1 MKRQFIIFA
10 IIILVFS
17 NVQAQPQKQNIQ
29 PSLLGEQLAFSM
41 KYLNMKVASLEFFVS
56 DSFKNLSKPQY
67 QLSVK
72 ANSTPFAT
80 KLFKIN
86 NNYFTLFNTKT
97 FLPVKSIKKIDQ
109 KNIQHN
115 AVLDFDHQDYQAT
128 FNDSISWSLP
138 APCYDYFSMLYF
150 LRAQPWDKIDTLKFF
165 LDSEYLISEVEAV
178 LLKENEILKVPC
190 GKFKTIKI
198 QLNFEYDC

>member
-86 NNYFTLFNTKT
+86 NNYFRIN
-97 FLPVKSIKKIDQ
+97 
-109 KNIQHN
+109 N
-115 AVLDFDHQDYQAT
+115 
-128 FNDSISWSLP
+128 
-138 APCYDYFSMLYF
+138 
-150 LRAQPWDKIDTLKFF
+150 
-165 LDSEYLISEVEAV
+165 
-178 LLKENEILKVPC
+178 
-190 GKFKTIKI
+190 
-198 QLNFEYDC
+198 NFMV